1 MVPENIKDLILS
13 SAIPAIVYLLI
24 WIAKYI
30 TALLKVKTEQ
40 IKANTENEHM
50 KVALD
55 MVSANAI
62 DIVTMLNQT
71 VVEGLKAANA
81 DGKLSSEEAIA
92 IKDQALNMLIAM
104 LSEDAKEIISKL
116 YGDVDTYL
124 SNLIER
130 VVLQVKNK

>member
-1 MVPENIKDLILS
+1 MVPENVKDLVLS
-13 SAIPAIVYLLI
+13 SAIPALIYLLV

-30 TALLKVKTEQ
+30 TALLKAKTEQ
-40 IKANTENEHM
+40 IKANTESENA
-50 KVALD
+50 KIVLD
-55 MVSANAI
+55 TVSTNAI
-62 DIVTMLNQT
+62 DIVMMLNQT

-81 DGKLSSEEAIA
+81 DGKLTSEEAIE
-92 IKDQALNMLIAM
+92 IKNRAFNMLITM